1 MKIPIANA
9 VGIFFLLVGYWRSR
23 WRRAGVAAAVRGC
36 WRWVRVA
43 ARARQLYDVG
53 VGC

>member
-9 VGIFFLLVGYWRSR
+9 VGIFFVG
-23 WRRAGVAAAVRGC
+23 GVLEVKVAVRGC

-43 ARARQLYDVG
+43 ARARQLYDVC

>member
-1 MKIPIANA
+1 MCSISINEDSDRKCGRDLFF
-9 VGIFFLLVGYWRSR
+9 VG
-23 WRRAGVAAAVRGC
+23 GVLEVKVAVRGC